1 MCRRLVAIA
10 LLAASVT
17 RAQEVAPAGPLPDTV
32 IPTHY
37 RVSLSIDPRQTNFSG
52 RVDIDTTVRAPL
64 HTIWLHGL
72 GLHVSSVT
80 VTSAGHVSKGRYE
93 EIDHDSGVARIVTDA
108 AVAAGKATLHLRYTA
123 AFQSAP
129 QGLYRTQAGKDWY
142 AFSQME
148 AIDGRRVF
156 PGFDEPR
163 FKTPFEVTL
172 VTTGDDRAVTN
183 TPETHATRLKSGT
196 TQHKYLLTKPLPTYL
211 LAFAVGPLEIL
222 EGAPIPP
229 NSVRHAPL
237 PLRLV
242 GTSQADAARFKFA
255 LAQAPDIIARLE
267 NYFGIAFPYPKIDL
281 IASPIHG
288 GAMENAGAIIF
299 EEDLLAFAHEPTPR
313 QQANFGVVAAHEL
326 AHQWFGDLVTPAWW
340 DDIWLNEAFA
350 EWMGSKISDQWR
362 PQLGL
367 EKEQLDS
374 TINAMTTD
382 ALKAG
387 RPIHQRVTR
396 NSEIGATFDN
406 ITYDK
411 GAGVIGMVESYLGPE
426 RFQRGV
432 QLHLNRHAHGT
443 ATAGQFFAAM
453 AEASGEPAIIQ
464 AFQSFVDQP
473 GLPIVAVR
481 RGADGAL
488 QLEQSRY
495 RPLGSGTAGGESPP
509 WQIPFCAAFYVGGL
523 PTKQC
528 TMLTAH
534 SGTLTVAEPLRAA
547 VVHPNANGAGYYR
560 FALDGELLPPL
571 LAMGV
576 RLPAREAMTLADS
589 VGAAFA
595 AGRLSFAQL
604 YETARVLAAHP
615 DRTASLS
622 LGYQLENLHDHLANS
637 ADRPLLEGA
646 LVSLYGERL
655 QKLGYDTTPGHYSAE
670 PAEQQLLRR
679 QLIGLVGLTGRS
691 AEVRSAMASAA
702 DRSAQNPEAVEPLLR
717 WRIWAIGLQERGAPL
732 LVALK
737 KLAIDSPDAQVRAD
751 AGTALG
757 YAGAAVSSDVLE
769 TSLNPRLE
777 MGLATRIVFQQMA
790 DPNTRETT
798 WMWLGAHR
806 DAALARVP
814 AMFQS
819 FYAEVGSAFCSTEGR
834 HSFNTVLGER
844 LRSTSGGEVQ
854 VDRALEGIDDCVA
867 LRAAVGDSIRR
878 TLQKQ

>member
-1 MCRRLVAIA
+1 MRRCLVAIA

-17 RAQEVAPAGPLPDTV
+17 RAQEEPPAGPLPDTV

-37 RVSLSIDPRQTNFSG
+37 RVSLSIDPRQRNFS
-52 RVDIDTTVRAPL
+52 RRADMHRTVRAPL

-80 VTSAGHVSKGRYE
+80 VTSAGHVSNGRYE

-108 AVAAGKATLHLRYTA
+108 PVAAGKATLHLRYTA

-129 QGLYRTQAGKDWY
+129 QGLYRTQAGNDWY

-148 AIDGRRVF
+148 AIDARRVF

-183 TPETHATRLKSGT
+183 TPETHATRLKNGT
-196 TQHKYLLTKPLPTYL
+196 TQHKYLITKPLPTYL
-211 LAFAVGPLEIL
+211 LAFAVGPLEIV

-432 QLHLNRHAHGT
+432 QLHLNRHAYGT

-509 WQIPFCAAFYVGGL
+509 SQIPFCAAFYASGL
-523 PTKQC
+523 PTKRC

-534 SGTLTVAEPLRAA
+534 SGTLAVAEPLRAA

-604 YETARVLAAHP
+604 YDTARVLAVHP
-615 DRTASLS
+615 DRTACLS

-646 LVSLYGERL
+646 LVSLYGGRL

-732 LVALK
+732 FAALK
-737 KLAIDSPDAQVRAD
+737 KLAID
-751 AGTALG
+751 
-757 YAGAAVSSDVLE
+757 
-769 TSLNPRLE
+769 
-777 MGLATRIVFQQMA
+777 
-790 DPNTRETT
+790 
-798 WMWLGAHR
+798 
-806 DAALARVP
+806 
-814 AMFQS
+814 
-819 FYAEVGSAFCSTEGR
+819 
-834 HSFNTVLGER
+834 
-844 LRSTSGGEVQ
+844 
-854 VDRALEGIDDCVA
+854 
-867 LRAAVGDSIRR
+867 
-878 TLQKQ
+878 